1 MTFVRHVL
9 FCGWAAAVL
18 SVMGCGGGQG
28 TTDPRAPHKKPT
40 VAYVTNGIASFWVIA
55 QKGAEAGAK
64 EFDAHIE
71 VRMPPKGVA
80 DQKRM
85 VEELLAKKIDGIAI
99 SPIDPAN
106 QGDLLDEVAQQ
117 TRLITQDSD
126 APASKRLCYI
136 GMDNYSAG
144 RMCGE
149 LVKQALPNGGSV
161 MLFVGRLGQDNARQR
176 RQGVIDALL
185 NRESDPQRDDPNGE
199 EIRGDKYVILDTRT
213 DNFDFARAKALAQDA
228 ITKYPDLG
236 CMVGLFAYNP
246 PQILGAVAEANKLN
260 QIKIVGFDE
269 EAPTLQGIIDGS
281 VYGTVV
287 QNPFEYG
294 RQSVRVL
301 SALQRGDS
309 SVIPASKFIDIPARS
324 ITQANVAAFWSELK
338 SRIGE

>member
-1 MTFVRHVL
+1 MIFIRHAL
-9 FCGWAAAVL
+9 FCGWFAIL
-18 SVMGCGGGQG
+18 LGSLGCGGGQG
-28 TTDPRAPHKKPT
+28 GNHKPT

-64 EFDAHIE
+64 EFDVNVE

-85 VEELLAKKIDGIAI
+85 VEELLAKKMDGIAI

-106 QGDLLDEVAQQ
+106 QGDLLDEIAQQ

-185 NRESDPQRDDPNGE
+185 NRESDPTRDDPNGQ

-228 ITKYPDLG
+228 ISKYPELG

-269 EAPTLQGIIDGS
+269 EAPTLQGILDGS

-294 RQSVRVL
+294 RASVRVL
-301 SALQRGDS
+301 AALQRGDS
-309 SVIPASKFIDIPARS
+309 SVIPANKFIDIPARS
-324 ITQANVAAFWSELK
+324 ITKENVAPFWSELK